1 MLNVLCGIV
10 YISVHNDMCRGVR
23 TDERLGFSFCEYF
36 APHFITVASLL
47 ITSRIHTGHMLVFR
61 LLGAI
66 CSFLPSQGT
75 HCTNRVNFGVQKLT
89 PPSQISPPLVKGT
102 RVDSKTVNFTK
113 ILEYKC
119 FTGV

>member
-89 PPSQISPPLVKGT
+89 PPYQISPPVGKRDACGLQNCKFY
-102 RVDSKTVNFTK
+102 KNFG
-113 ILEYKC
+113 I
-119 FTGV
+119 